1 MKLAITVLEVD
12 IGVIGCGIA
21 GLTVSYYLL
30 NDRVASSI
38 TIFERRTLV
47 PRKHCTGLVSLETL
61 MKLPLASRFV
71 ENMYRSMIFLIHGAN
86 FGIEIVADRYFACRI
101 DRVRHEIEL
110 MRSLNEMGAV
120 INLGCDVTNISSY
133 NNKYFLTFKR
143 GGEGLLSTHFDKIVI
158 AEGYP
163 PKLSRKYGLSA
174 KYDVLRA
181 LQEEVSISSALKNDQ
196 VETIY
201 VFISPI
207 LFGKGF
213 AWLVPID
220 RYRIIVGYAT
230 EYTSSIEM
238 LENVKQVFKN
248 ILKLSYRSV
257 EDLYGGDVLQ
267 GYPIATYA
275 NDILSIGDAVSMVK
289 SISGGGL
296 YAISLASK
304 LYTRIINL
312 GSVEHYRALRKLF
325 KILRMQYIIK
335 NAAWNILRH
344 ALSNTNII
352 GQVNKILSFNLK
364 HLDYDR
370 HDLLIYTFL
379 TNFLGFKLKSIDR
392 I

>member
-1 MKLAITVLEVD
+1 MLAVN
-12 IGVIGCGIA
+12 IGIIGCGIA

-30 NDRVASSI
+30 SDRVASSI

-47 PRKHCTGLVSLETL
+47 PRKHCTGLISPETL

-71 ENMYRSMIFLIHGAN
+71 ENTYRSMVFFIHGAN
-86 FGIEIVADRYFACRI
+86 FGIEIAADRYFACRI
-101 DRVRHEIEL
+101 DRVKHEIEL
-110 MRSLNEMGAV
+110 MRSLNEMGTV

-133 NNKYFLTFKR
+133 NNRYLLTFKR
-143 GGEGLLSTHFDKIVI
+143 GGEELLSTYFDKIVI

-163 PKLSRKYGLSA
+163 PKLSKKYGLSA

-181 LQEEVSISSALKNDQ
+181 LQEEVSISSALKDDQ

-213 AWLVPID
+213 AWLVPMD
-220 RYRIIVGYAT
+220 RYRVIVGYAT

-238 LENVKQVFKN
+238 LENVKQIFKN

-267 GYPIATYA
+267 GYPIATYT
-275 NDILSIGDAVSMVK
+275 NGILSIGDAVSMVK

-304 LYTRIINL
+304 LYTKIINS
-312 GSVEHYRALRKLF
+312 GSAEYYRALRRLF
-325 KILRMQYIIK
+325 NVLRTQYIIK
-335 NAAWNILRH
+335 NATWDTLKH
-344 ALSNTNII
+344 VLSNTNII
-352 GQVNKILSFNLK
+352 RRVNKILSFNLK

-379 TNFLGFKLKSIDR
+379 ANFPRLKLKSIDR

>member
-1 MKLAITVLEVD
+1 MD

-257 EDLYGGDVLQ
+257 EDL
-267 GYPIATYA
+267 
-275 NDILSIGDAVSMVK
+275 
-289 SISGGGL
+289 
-296 YAISLASK
+296 
-304 LYTRIINL
+304 
-312 GSVEHYRALRKLF
+312 
-325 KILRMQYIIK
+325 
-335 NAAWNILRH
+335 
-344 ALSNTNII
+344 
-352 GQVNKILSFNLK
+352 
-364 HLDYDR
+364 
-370 HDLLIYTFL
+370 
-379 TNFLGFKLKSIDR
+379 
-392 I
+392 